1 VYHGIVIL
9 HCVAREYPR
18 EPALSEA
25 HRSNYLFWKAVVLPP
40 LHGVMMLGLLDGTDT
55 APNKTLEVED
65 CDKKTTVPNL
75 AYDTHG
81 LPVINMFS
89 DGW

>member
-1 VYHGIVIL
+1 
-9 HCVAREYPR
+9 
-18 EPALSEA
+18 
-25 HRSNYLFWKAVVLPP
+25 
-40 LHGVMMLGLLDGTDT
+40 MMLGLLDGTDT

-81 LPVINMFS
+81 LPIINMFS